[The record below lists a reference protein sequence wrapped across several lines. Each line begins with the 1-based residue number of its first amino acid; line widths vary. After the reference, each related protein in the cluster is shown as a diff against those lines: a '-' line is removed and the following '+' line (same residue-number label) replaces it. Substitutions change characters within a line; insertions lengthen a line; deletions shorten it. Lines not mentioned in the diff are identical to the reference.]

1 MKNRPHF
8 TIPFLCLMVFLVAAF
23 VQGLTHWVPA
33 RPLVGFYDA
42 KRPVKLKVD
51 TWLDG
56 SYQDYLTDYARV
68 HTGFREFLIRNY
80 NQCCYF
86 CFNKITNDNVICGK
100 NDELYMKMYL
110 DDVTGKRVKEYFKT
124 ADSAK
129 AVAREHVQETLRLID
144 TLQHHGTQF
153 LFVFAPSKV
162 LTYPE
167 NLPNAYRDSLEHC
180 DFLLSQY
187 YIEQFKAHG
196 IDHIDFTHYFKTLRD
211 TFPYPLYTRYGSHW
225 SEATIPLVADTLLR
239 KLEAMTPYRFPDIQ
253 VLDENYSTDYSEQ
266 DGELEALMNLYFP
279 VKKPAVSRP
288 LFTLTDTLGKDKPN
302 LLIVGDSY
310 SIQLVNSC
318 FADAFNRWDFWQYND
333 NILSS
338 REYLNWKKVPYYAK
352 AYEMLEE
359 TDIVVAIVTSAYIYE
374 YLWGFEQTAFQLFA
388 KGSLSREETIQL
400 KINEI
405 KNNPQ
410 WYELIVKQA
419 SERNVSVEENLRNNA
434 LYVLDADKKKQEAY
448 ESQQP

>member
-1 MKNRPHF
+1 MEPGSSEF
-8 TIPFLCLMVFLVAAF
+8 AA
-23 VQGLTHWVPA
+23 A
-33 RPLVGFYDA
+33 
-42 KRPVKLKVD
+42 
-51 TWLDG
+51 
-56 SYQDYLTDYARV
+56 S
-68 HTGFREFLIRNY
+68 
-80 NQCCYF
+80 C
-86 CFNKITNDNVICGK
+86 
-100 NDELYMKMYL
+100 
-110 DDVTGKRVKEYFKT
+110 
-124 ADSAK
+124 AK
-129 AVAREHVQETLRLID
+129 ASSEGLS
-144 TLQHHGTQF
+144 
-153 LFVFAPSKV
+153 SKV
-162 LTYPE
+162 AKSSP
-167 NLPNAYRDSLEHC
+167 
-180 DFLLSQY
+180 
-187 YIEQFKAHG
+187 
-196 IDHIDFTHYFKTLRD
+196 
-211 TFPYPLYTRYGSHW
+211 
-225 SEATIPLVADTLLR
+225 V
-239 KLEAMTPYRFPDIQ
+239 
-253 VLDENYSTDYSEQ
+253 DENYSTDYSEQ

-374 YLWGFEQTAFQLFA
+374 YLWGFEQTAFRLFA
-388 KGSLSREETIQL
+388 KGSLSEEETIQL

-410 WYELIVKQA
+410 WYERIVEQA

-434 LYVLDADKKKQEAY
+434 IYVLDADKKKQEAY